1 MNQLFDYKNFTFF
14 AILNRDIRGSWGFT
28 SYQDTDGNWYKAING
43 YDTKN
48 VPRAWNVNFSP
59 SELIYRVGKKQKVM
73 VLINN
78 EVKEMPLAEYVRKC
92 SFCEGSPNHRG
103 VSMFKEID
111 EEKDAGILIDAK
123 RTRKLANDAAFE
135 LESKPK
141 ELAEI
146 AQLIGEFR
154 DAKDL
159 QFAAVI
165 QFADHDPRTFL
176 EIAKSPDRKVRALIK
191 KGLSTGELL
200 EKGKLITW
208 KNEVL
213 GSDEDSAIQKLMQE
227 PDMLKAVELAI
238 KKNK

>member
-1 MNQLFDYKNFTFF
+1 MNQLFDYKNFTYFT
-14 AILNRDIRGSWGFT
+14 ILNRDIRGSWGFT
-28 SYQDTDGNWYKAING
+28 SYQDVDGNWYKAING

-59 SELIYRVGKKQKVM
+59 TELLYRVGKKQKVM
-73 VLINN
+73 VLKNN
-78 EVKEMPLAEYVRKC
+78 EVTEMLLADYVRNC
-92 SFCEGSPNHRG
+92 SFCEGSKNFRG
-103 VSMFKEID
+103 VAVFKEVD

-154 DAKDL
+154 DQKDL

-165 QFADHDPRTFL
+165 QFADADPRTFL
-176 EIAKSPDRKVRALIK
+176 ELAKSPDRKVRALIK
-191 KGLSTGELL
+191 KGLATGELKL
-200 EKGKLITW
+200 KGKIITW

-213 GSDEDSAIQKLMQE
+213 GSDEDEATQRLMK
-227 PDMLKAVELAI
+227 DADVLNAVELAI